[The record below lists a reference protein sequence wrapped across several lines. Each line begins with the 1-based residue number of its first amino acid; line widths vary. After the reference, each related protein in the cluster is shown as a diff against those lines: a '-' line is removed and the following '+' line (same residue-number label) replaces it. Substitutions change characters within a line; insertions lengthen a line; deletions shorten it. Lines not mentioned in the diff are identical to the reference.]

1 MKGLELSRR
10 YFEAFGP
17 SLFAG
22 LPADVRAQAAV
33 GLVGPG
39 SECLGFDDELSR
51 DHDFGPGFCIWLPAA
66 VFDVWGPELQ
76 RRYDA
81 LPRTFLGFTRPQA
94 APLSGKRVGVF
105 ETGSFLRAFTGLDR
119 PPATSREWLAIPEQF
134 LAVVSGGEVFVDEG
148 GGISAARRVYEG
160 FYPEPVVR
168 QKVAANLATMAQ
180 AGQYNLPRCLSRGD
194 AVAAGA
200 ARAEFACA
208 LMAVLH
214 LLSRVYMPF
223 YKWSFRS
230 LVERTAA
237 GRVYAGRIEA
247 LVAAPVRTV
256 RAGEIECL
264 CAGVLGAV
272 RALGWTGCASDF
284 LLDAA
289 LDIHGRIEDEY
300 LRACPLGA
308 GAYA

>member
-1 MKGLELSRR
+1 
-10 YFEAFGP
+10 
-17 SLFAG
+17 
-22 LPADVRAQAAV
+22 
-33 GLVGPG
+33 
-39 SECLGFDDELSR
+39 
-51 DHDFGPGFCIWLPAA
+51 
-66 VFDVWGPELQ
+66 
-76 RRYDA
+76 
-81 LPRTFLGFTRPQA
+81 
-94 APLSGKRVGVF
+94 
-105 ETGSFLRAFTGLDR
+105 
-119 PPATSREWLAIPEQF
+119 
-134 LAVVSGGEVFVDEG
+134 
-148 GGISAARRVYEG
+148 
-160 FYPEPVVR
+160 
-168 QKVAANLATMAQ
+168 MAQ

-230 LVERTAA
+230 LAERTAA
-237 GRVYAGRIEA
+237 GRAYAARIEA

-256 RAGEIECL
+256 RAGEVECL

-272 RALGWTGCASDF
+272 RTLGWTGCASDF